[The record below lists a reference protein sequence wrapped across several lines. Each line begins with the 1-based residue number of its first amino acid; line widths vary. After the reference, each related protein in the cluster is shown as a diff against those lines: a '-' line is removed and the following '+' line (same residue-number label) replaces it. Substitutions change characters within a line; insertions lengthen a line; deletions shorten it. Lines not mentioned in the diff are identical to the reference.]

1 MINPMTLKGKTIL
14 ITGASSGIGRS
25 VAIQASKLGATLI
38 LIARRKKALKETQSL
53 LCGENHRL
61 FSLDLSQSDKTDEC
75 IKALKHQNIKIDG
88 FVYGAGYG
96 KKEVFPEI
104 KRDFAHYMMD
114 VNVFAFNEMIKALY
128 KDNMFNE
135 KGSIVAISSTAA
147 LNSDDKELAYAMSK
161 AALDASVSYHAKVL
175 SKEGIRVNS
184 ILPGW
189 VKTPMYEAFLK
200 TYGETPYA
208 KNDLKKQS
216 LGLIE
221 PSEVANLA
229 CFLLSDATLSITGS
243 HYLIDG
249 GFLL

>member
-1 MINPMTLKGKTIL
+1 MINPMTLKDKTIL

-25 VAIQASKLGATLI
+25 IAINASKLGATLI
-38 LIARRKKALKETQSL
+38 LIARRKEALKKTQSL
-53 LCGENHRL
+53 LSGDNHQVIT
-61 FSLDLSQSDKTDEC
+61 LDLSQTDTIYEC
-75 IKALKHQNIKIDG
+75 IESLKKQNIKVDG
-88 FVYGAGYG
+88 FIYGAGYG
-96 KKEVFPEI
+96 EKEKFPDIETS
-104 KRDFAHYMMD
+104 FSQYMMD
-114 VNVFAFNEMIKALY
+114 VNVFGFNEIIKALY
-128 KDNMFNE
+128 KENVLKE
-135 KGSIVAISSTAA
+135 KGSIVAISSTAS
-147 LNSDDKELAYAMSK
+147 LNSDDLELAYAMSK
-161 AALDASVSYHAKVL
+161 AALDASVRYHAKVL

-200 TYGETPYA
+200 MYGETDYA
-208 KNDLKKQS
+208 KNDLNKQS

-229 CFLLSDATLSITGS
+229 CFLVSDASLSITGS